1 MRASSFLLVLLLG
14 VAVCARVDAFV
25 GGCTECVVYT
35 TQTCTCGY
43 LVNGTDGAPGPTGAT
58 GPAGADGATGATGP
72 AGQDALPTERVLLQ
86 GEFASG
92 CMPLQYNAIAAGYIA
107 RLLNAWGVGEQV
119 AALRP
124 TWLLL
129 STERDEFT
137 LANSEYRIDASA
149 MLVTTGFSH
158 RLALFR
164 TSAPLGYVAHGPSVF
179 GAMTAQLSTRVNV
192 TGTSATYRLDHY
204 IGATSAIALSQ
215 AASIASVNEV
225 YEQLSITK
233 LTNLRATYSL
243 GAASTTPA
251 FVPYMSVY
259 AGTTAT
265 TASTTVAQTLAW
277 SGTTLQQRAC
287 FSLVAPTAITVLKT
301 AVYMVRASVQTTTSA
316 ATLTQ
321 MDAWLRVN
329 GVDVANSANSASVQA
344 ANDIKLQSTVFIA
357 SLNAGDTMTVMWRS
371 SATTASLLAVATG
384 ASPTRPAAPA
394 VVFVMSRLV
403 TPNYLSLTDSSVQ
416 TPPTASANGAG
427 ALLTFD
433 TVAASSGTLSL
444 VSGNRVQSSSSSAF
458 TITLSIQIAGASAAT
473 VFEVWAQ
480 QANADVANS
489 NTRHALTGTGDY
501 KIVTTTFVVSAVA
514 DLTFFW
520 GLSVAGAQITS
531 APVGT
536 SPVRPASPG
545 ITLLVHA
552 SPRGA
557 GNSGTSAHLSLVDQV
572 APTAGTSTLATFSTV
587 GLAGTMTA
595 TTSSRFTSSSSQTV
609 MVTVAFHTVSNA
621 ATLFDFWLAVNG
633 VIVPNS
639 GAQSQVAGDSA
650 VKYMARTQEVYVGA
664 TSYVEVFWRTSVV
677 GGGSGTKL
685 ATFAAVGSRPAI
697 PSARI
702 VFQSVSLE

>member
-1 MRASSFLLVLLLG
+1 M
-14 VAVCARVDAFV
+14 
-25 GGCTECVVYT
+25 
-35 TQTCTCGY
+35 
-43 LVNGTDGAPGPTGAT
+43 
-58 GPAGADGATGATGP
+58 
-72 AGQDALPTERVLLQ
+72 Q
-86 GEFASG
+86 GSFASG
-92 CMPLQYNAIAAGYIA
+92 CVPLQFNAIAAGYIT
-107 RLLNAWGVGEQV
+107 RLLNAWGTGEQV
-119 AALRP
+119 EALRP

-149 MLVTTGFSH
+149 MLATSGFSH

-164 TSAPLGYVAHGPSVF
+164 TSAPLGYIAYGPSVF

-192 TGTSATYRLDHY
+192 TGASATYRLDHY
-204 IGATSAIALSQ
+204 IGATSAITLSQ

-243 GAASTTPA
+243 GAASTTA
-251 FVPYMSVY
+251 AWIPYMSVY

-265 TASTTVAQTLAW
+265 TASTTVAQTLTW

-287 FSLVAPTAITVLKT
+287 FSLVAPTVLTVLKT
-301 AVYMVRASVQTTTSA
+301 GVYLVRASVQITTSA

-329 GVDVANSANSASVQA
+329 GVDVANSANSASLQT

-371 SATTASLLAVATG
+371 SATTASLLAVAAG

-394 VVFVMSRLV
+394 VVFTMSRLAA
-403 TPNYLSLTDSSVQ
+403 TNFLSLVDSSVQ

-444 VSGNRVQSSSSSAF
+444 VSGSRVTGTTAAAY
-458 TITLSIQIAGASAAT
+458 IVTLSIQIAGASAAT

-480 QANADVANS
+480 QANADIANS

-501 KIVTTTFVVSAVA
+501 KIVTVTLATSVLAP
-514 DLTFFW
+514 DITFFW

-531 APVGT
+531 AAAGT
-536 SPVRPASPG
+536 SPVRPAAPG
-545 ITLLVHA
+545 ITLLVHPT
-552 SPRGA
+552 PRGVA
-557 GNSGTSAHLSLVDQV
+557 STGITAHLSLVDQV
-572 APTAGTSTLATFSTV
+572 APTAGTSALATFATV
-587 GLAGTMTA
+587 GIAGSMTA
-595 TTSSRFTSSSSQTV
+595 TTSSRFTSSISQTV

-621 ATLFDFWLAVNG
+621 ATLFDFWLAING
-633 VIVPNS
+633 VVVPNS

-650 VKYMARTQEVYVGA
+650 IKYMARTQEVFVGA
-664 TSYVEVFWRTSVV
+664 ASYVEVFWRASVV
-677 GGGSGTKL
+677 GGASGTKL
-685 ATFAAVGSRPAI
+685 ATFAAAGSRPAI

-702 VFQSVSLE
+702 VFQSVSVE